1 MTLIS
6 QNLAEIS
13 VILSF
18 TNPFCSK
25 NLPGLGAHKLLQ
37 QRWFS
42 RRSKF
47 CILVD
52 LDKTLKY
59 RLVRASEG
67 DPKLK

>member
-18 TNPFCSK
+18 TNPFCNK

-42 RRSKF
+42 YYINHGSCTKIAISHSF
-47 CILVD
+47 FKL
-52 LDKTLKY
+52 
-59 RLVRASEG
+59 EG
-67 DPKLK
+67 QNFAC